1 MSKVSARPKVGDDF
15 FQTPFCLMCS
25 ADFDNDIDGYDDDGG
40 DDDDGGEDDD
50 GDDGDDG
57 GDNFSSDAGQK
68 ITLCAR
74 LVARWLLMTS
84 I

>member
-25 ADFDNDIDGYDDDGG
+25 ADFDNDIDGYDDD
-40 DDDDGGEDDD
+40 
-50 GDDGDDG
+50 DDG

-74 LVARWLLMTS
+74 LVAR
-84 I
+84 